1 MRRQHRD
8 SIVMGKVGVEGRDFG
23 RIRTPGFSRNERA
36 TRLWARRSRL
46 SQLRVKWLVTG
57 SWESAETW
65 IRNSIH
71 EASRRISDSSHLLS
85 TRPPRSLPTCY
96 TSVNLRPTSK
106 QMCPLAVYGPQATKL
121 KKLVRATD
129 CMLELHENT

>member
-1 MRRQHRD
+1 MAEFEHL
-8 SIVMGKVGVEGRDFG
+8 DFPEMKG
-23 RIRTPGFSRNERA
+23 PA

-57 SWESAETW
+57 SWESTETW

-96 TSVNLRPTSK
+96 TSVSLRPTSK

-121 KKLVRATD
+121 KKVRKSRNRLNVAIAREYVVRTWD
-129 CMLELHENT
+129 SVVHGNS